1 MNVLGM
7 SSGPCRQPLG
17 KMTRNG
23 LEVILTNARKVYEN
37 NPEILQPIANYFNV
51 DLKERLYNERYLE
64 GLFYA

>member
-1 MNVLGM
+1 
-7 SSGPCRQPLG
+7 
-17 KMTRNG
+17 MTRNG